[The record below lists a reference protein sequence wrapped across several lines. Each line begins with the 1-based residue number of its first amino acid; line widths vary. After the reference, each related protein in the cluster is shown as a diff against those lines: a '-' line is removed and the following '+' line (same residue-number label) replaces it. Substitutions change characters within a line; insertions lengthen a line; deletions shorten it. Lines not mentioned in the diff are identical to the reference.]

1 MFRLI
6 KQVFV
11 GLLSFSSSLAIK
23 CLILN
28 NGLSMIRRFSVDLN
42 LADLNYYSFM
52 LILNK
57 CSWTY
62 NPANDLS
69 TKICVRSK
77 TKDVNLKAFNIMESI
92 NKAKKMAKHGS
103 CDWKCKLTSGT
114 CDSNQNCNNKIC

>member
-52 LILNK
+52 LSLNK
-57 CSWTY
+57 CS
-62 NPANDLS
+62 
-69 TKICVRSK
+69 
-77 TKDVNLKAFNIMESI
+77 
-92 NKAKKMAKHGS
+92 
-103 CDWKCKLTSGT
+103 
-114 CDSNQNCNNKIC
+114 

>member
-57 CSWTY
+57 CS
-62 NPANDLS
+62 
-69 TKICVRSK
+69 
-77 TKDVNLKAFNIMESI
+77 
-92 NKAKKMAKHGS
+92 
-103 CDWKCKLTSGT
+103 
-114 CDSNQNCNNKIC
+114 